1 MSKTQRDLKALRQQQ
16 RAEAAARQRARD
28 RRNLIIIGAV
38 FAVAAIGIWGYASF
52 LNHQAQV
59 STVNRLTFQAA
70 SGTAGIQIPD
80 EGPATHIDPST
91 QPVYKFYPP
100 TSGPHYGAPYGP
112 VAWQTIGS
120 LSEGQFVH
128 NLEHGGVAVLYD
140 CPSGSACTTLVNQL
154 KNYVQN
160 LAPIE
165 PTFGEVKMV
174 MTPYTR
180 GMQNKVALVAWHW
193 VEFLDGYNQA
203 EITRFYEI
211 HADKGP
217 EQIA

>member
-1 MSKTQRDLKALRQQQ
+1 MSKTQRELKALRQQQ

-28 RRNLIIIGAV
+28 RRSLIIIGAV
-38 FAVAAIGIWGYASF
+38 FGLAAIGIFVYAAF
-52 LNHQAQV
+52 LNHKDQV
-59 STVNRLTFQAA
+59 STVNRLTFQAV
-70 SGTAGIQIPD
+70 SGTAGTQIPD
-80 EGPATHIDPST
+80 EGPALHIDPST

-112 VAWQTIGS
+112 VAWQTIGT
-120 LSEGQFVH
+120 LSEGQWVH
-128 NLEHGGVAVLYD
+128 NMEHGGIAVLYD
-140 CPSGSACTTLVNQL
+140 CPSGSDCTTLVNQL

-165 PTFGEVKMV
+165 PTYGEVKMV

-193 VEFLDGYNQA
+193 IEFLGSYDQA

-211 HADKGP
+211 HVNKGP